1 MSKPLLISAA
11 LLLGAFIVSAQDT
24 KPAPQP
30 QASKPLFSVPVE
42 AARKENPV
50 KATAESLA
58 RGKRQYGYDCAMCH
72 GKDGAGKGDV
82 AVDMKLLMHDDSN
95 PATLKDRTDG
105 ELFYIIKNGKDQMPP
120 EGNRVKDENIWDMVN
135 YLRSLAKKGDAA
147 KPAEEKAPEAKPEEQ
162 KPEEQKPVEQK
173 PDKAPNS

>member
-1 MSKPLLISAA
+1 MLRTVSLFAA
-11 LLLGAFIVSAQDT
+11 VLLGAFMVSAQNS
-24 KPAPQP
+24 KPAANKPE
-30 QASKPLFSVPVE
+30 AGSPLFSVPVA

-58 RGKRQYGYDCAMCH
+58 RGKKQYNYDCAMCH

-82 AVDMKLLMHDDSN
+82 AVDMKLAMHDHSN

-120 EGNRVKDENIWDMVN
+120 EGNRVKDETLWDMVN
-135 YLRSLAKKGDAA
+135 YVRSFAKKGEIE
-147 KPAEEKAPEAKPEEQ
+147 KPAEEKAPDAKPSDEKPSAEQ
-162 KPEEQKPVEQK
+162 
-173 PDKAPNS
+173 APKDQPQP